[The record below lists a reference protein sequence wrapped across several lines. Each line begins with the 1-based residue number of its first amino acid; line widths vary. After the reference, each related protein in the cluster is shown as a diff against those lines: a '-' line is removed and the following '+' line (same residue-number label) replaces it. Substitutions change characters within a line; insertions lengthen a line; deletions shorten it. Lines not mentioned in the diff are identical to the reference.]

1 MSIFSSVGRT
11 LTTALSFNTKSF
23 TSNLISDILDKA
35 ISGGGVS
42 GNYSSDIAYG
52 KNIVAAAMRIRYAQG
67 WQWTVEVDGL
77 NGFDMFV
84 KDITYSS
91 GNIETESK
99 VIGS

>member
-52 KNIVAAAMRIRYAQG
+52 K
-67 WQWTVEVDGL
+67 
-77 NGFDMFV
+77 
-84 KDITYSS
+84 
-91 GNIETESK
+91 
-99 VIGS
+99 

>member
-52 KNIVAAAMRIRYAQG
+52 KKYCCCRYAYPLRPG
-67 WQWTVEVDGL
+67 VAVDR
-77 NGFDMFV
+77 
-84 KDITYSS
+84 
-91 GNIETESK
+91 
-99 VIGS
+99 